1 VEIPVSNMVA
11 RSFQEHMARSGN
23 TDLVRNIKFILKDN
37 SAGEIKLILKPES
50 LGNVRITLNMQ
61 ENNIAGRIIVD
72 NQSIKDDFLNNMN
85 QLNQILRDNG
95 FEDAALDVFVGQQD
109 QPSQDPQDQQAERD
123 AQFISR
129 SLKNLDEAAPVAM
142 GQAGYNGS
150 LNMVI

>member
-1 VEIPVSNMVA
+1 
-11 RSFQEHMARSGN
+11 
-23 TDLVRNIKFILKDN
+23 
-37 SAGEIKLILKPES
+37 
-50 LGNVRITLNMQ
+50 
-61 ENNIAGRIIVD
+61 
-72 NQSIKDDFLNNMN
+72 FLNNMN